1 MNNISQELFSLFL
14 ESPKIDTHEH
24 LLPPEQ
30 FIKSLDILFS
40 VLERSYLSWILS
52 RSEE

>member
-1 MNNISQELFSLFL
+1 MNKVFQELFSLFL

-30 FIKSLDILFS
+30 FTENPDIL
-40 VLERSYLSWILS
+40 LSIL
-52 RSEE
+52 